1 MSHSHACPQAV
12 RRSPWYGPSKPGT
25 HDPRGERGRAA
36 VPARSRDTTMST
48 VNFFVPCHARRGTNL
63 TARPVSH
70 QCRYHALQKTPPDP
84 SCSRY
89 FTDVLG
95 GTALPADPD
104 TTLQVGTSVKHLVR
118 IHHSPTCARPRMAHG
133 QMNVTAGGLPT
144 VPMAIEGAM
153 LNTLSVLC
161 DRVCSVMG
169 VDTDGDGYL

>member
-36 VPARSRDTTMST
+36 VPARSCDTTMST

-95 GTALPADPD
+95 GTALPPDPD
-104 TTLQVGTSVKHLVR
+104 TTLQVGTCVKHRVR
-118 IHHSPTCARPRMAHG
+118 IQHSPTCAWPSR
-133 QMNVTAGGLPT
+133 
-144 VPMAIEGAM
+144 EGSM

-169 VDTDGDGYL
+169 VDTDGDGCL